1 MVNRSRSG
9 LVKMQAKIAII
20 LLFLPSMPNEN
31 VIQSNSHMNYT
42 IWIFLPE
49 SLFCV
54 FIPLLIEKPLVSWG
68 YSLWGIQSMSLQ
80 GNSLKLFAPT
90 VPLNRQPREK
100 LMLVFYD
107 KTFSQRSSVRGY
119 LFTIKPVLLHRTRSR
134 TRYAIRLSRVCITDF
149 WF

>member
-1 MVNRSRSG
+1 MWSKFNHIFATPMWTILY
-9 LVKMQAKIAII
+9 LV
-20 LLFLPSMPNEN
+20 
-31 VIQSNSHMNYT
+31 
-42 IWIFLPE
+42 WIFLPE
-49 SLFCV
+49 ALFCV

-100 LMLVFYD
+100 LILVFYD

-119 LFTIKPVLLHRTRSR
+119 LFTIMSVLLHGTISR
-134 TRYAIRLSRVCITDF
+134 TRYAIRLSRVCIDDF